1 LAIRDI
7 EHETYIIKLK
17 INTMKS
23 YLFSIKLPTE
33 LTKEFLS
40 LIPKQRVKIDELME
54 EGKVIQYSLALD
66 RSQLW
71 VTISANSEQKAIDIF
86 STFPLIDFMRPRIYE
101 LAFQNSISNQLPKLI
116 MN

>member
-1 LAIRDI
+1 
-7 EHETYIIKLK
+7 
-17 INTMKS
+17 MKTFM
-23 YLFSIKLPTE
+23 FSIQLPRE

-40 LIPKQRVKIDELME
+40 LIPKQRILIDKLME
-54 EGKVIQYSLALD
+54 DGKVIQYSLALD

-71 VTISANSEQKAIDIF
+71 VTIAANSERKAIDIY
-86 STFPLIDFMRPRIYE
+86 STLPLVDFMRPTIYE

>member
-1 LAIRDI
+1 
-7 EHETYIIKLK
+7 
-17 INTMKS
+17 MKTFM
-23 YLFSIKLPTE
+23 FSIQLPRE

-40 LIPKQRVKIDELME
+40 LIPKQRILIDKLME
-54 EGKVIQYSLALD
+54 DGKVIQYSLALD

-71 VTISANSEQKAIDIF
+71 VTIAANSERKAIDIY
-86 STFPLIDFMRPRIYE
+86 STFPLVDFMRPTIYE

>member
-1 LAIRDI
+1 
-7 EHETYIIKLK
+7 
-17 INTMKS
+17 M
-23 YLFSIKLPTE
+23 FSIQLPRE

-40 LIPKQRVKIDELME
+40 LIPKQRILIDKLME
-54 EGKVIQYSLALD
+54 DGKVIQYSLALD

-71 VTISANSEQKAIDIF
+71 VTIAANSERKAIDIY
-86 STFPLIDFMRPRIYE
+86 STFPLVDFMRPTIYE

>member
-1 LAIRDI
+1 
-7 EHETYIIKLK
+7 
-17 INTMKS
+17 MKTFM
-23 YLFSIKLPTE
+23 LNIQLPTE

-40 LIPKQRVKIDELME
+40 LIPKQKALIEKLME
-54 EGKVIQYSLALD
+54 AGKVIQYALSLD

-71 VTISANSEQKAIDIF
+71 VTISANSERKAMELF
-86 STFPLIDFMRPRIYE
+86 STFPLVDFMMPTIFE